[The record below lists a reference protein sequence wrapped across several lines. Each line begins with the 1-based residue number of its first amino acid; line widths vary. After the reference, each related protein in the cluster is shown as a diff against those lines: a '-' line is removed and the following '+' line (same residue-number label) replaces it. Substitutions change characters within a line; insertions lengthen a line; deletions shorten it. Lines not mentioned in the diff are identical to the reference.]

1 MKIIQKIKKMQA
13 YSTSARKKG
22 LSIAVVPTMGCLHE
36 GHLKLIDTARQHAD
50 TVIVTIF
57 VNPTQFGP
65 KEDFS
70 KYPRPFRNDLILC
83 KRHGADAIFA
93 PQPGEMYAGDFSTW
107 VEELTLS
114 KNLCGKSRPGHF
126 RGVTTVVAKL
136 FNATLPDFAV
146 FGRKDFQQAKIISR
160 MVRDLNF
167 PIKIVLENIVREKD
181 GLAKSSRNTY
191 LSTSERNGALS
202 IRRSLKSAKSAIF
215 NGESRIE
222 NVRKNIVSEIEAS
235 GGRIDYVEL
244 VDAETLEPVKNLSG
258 KILIA
263 VASFFGK
270 TRLIDNIEFVAG
282 LARNRNSKQIGN
294 C

>member
-1 MKIIQKIKKMQA
+1 MKTIQKIRRMQE
-13 YSTSARKKG
+13 YSTSVRKKG

-36 GHLKLIDTARQHAD
+36 GHLKLIDTAKKHAD

-70 KYPRPFRNDLILC
+70 KYPRPFRNDLALC
-83 KRHGADAIFA
+83 KLHGADVVFA
-93 PQPGEMYAGDFSTW
+93 PRPGEMYPADFSTW

-114 KNLCGKSRPGHF
+114 KGLCGKSRPGHF

-146 FGRKDFQQAKIISR
+146 FGKKDFQQAKIISR

-167 PIKIVLENIVREKD
+167 PIRIVLENIVREKD

-191 LSTSERNGALS
+191 LSAAERDGAIS
-202 IRRSLKSAKSAIF
+202 ISRSLKSAKLAIS
-215 NGESRIE
+215 NGERRIDK
-222 NVRKNIVSEIEAS
+222 VRNDIISGIEAG

-244 VDAETLEPVKNLSG
+244 VDAETLEPAKNLSG
-258 KILIA
+258 KIQIA

-270 TRLIDNIEFVAG
+270 TRLIDNIEA
-282 LARNRNSKQIGN
+282 
-294 C
+294 